1 MTFAAGA
8 LQLRPSNSICAG
20 ALMTGDQT
28 ITGSAVITVS
38 DQLRAFY
45 WSGRG
50 LFRTAGTL
58 LIVAL
63 GIDLLLRA
71 TTSSEVDDGILVLA
85 IPACILLWFGIPIL
99 GHRGLSAQQKRVT
112 YEINADHVLT
122 RDATGTAIVIPWSIM
137 RRVAEGRSSFAIQL
151 APRGVRWLPKRA
163 FTADSI
169 ASLRKRF
176 RQMLGSPAVR
186 LREIETL

>member
-1 MTFAAGA
+1 MTV
-8 LQLRPSNSICAG
+8 
-20 ALMTGDQT
+20 DQT
-28 ITGSAVITVS
+28 ITGNTVITVA
-38 DQLRAFY
+38 DQIRAFY

-50 LFRTAGTL
+50 LLRTAGIL
-58 LIVAL
+58 LIVAV
-63 GIDLLLRA
+63 GIDILLRA
-71 TTSSEVDDGILVLA
+71 TTSSEVDDGILILA
-85 IPACILLWFGIPIL
+85 IPVCMFLWFGIPVL
-99 GHRGLSAQQKRVT
+99 GHRGLSAQQKRVS

-137 RRVAEGRSSFAIQL
+137 RGVVEGRSGFAIHL

-163 FTADSI
+163 FAVDSI
-169 ASLRKRF
+169 ASLRRRF